1 MHKKSICID
10 LAFRLPFSS
19 LKMDWVKGRK
29 IFTVFTYIV
38 LLLSLATLGFF
49 IYRLIVN
56 VTQDT
61 TVYTVKDRNDSYFLY
76 SKKKAFLNY
85 FFSPGVFKHSKRITN
100 EEEEQP
106 HKIAKKTAYP
116 KKRFIFEKIDPPTL
130 ETTSSTSTSTSTSS
144 TSTSTSAST
153 TALTSSAS
161 KFLNSFKNRACI

>member
-85 FFSPGVFKHSKRITN
+85 FFFSRSP
-100 EEEEQP
+100 
-106 HKIAKKTAYP
+106 
-116 KKRFIFEKIDPPTL
+116 
-130 ETTSSTSTSTSTSS
+130 
-144 TSTSTSAST
+144 
-153 TALTSSAS
+153 
-161 KFLNSFKNRACI
+161 

>member
-1 MHKKSICID
+1 
-10 LAFRLPFSS
+10 
-19 LKMDWVKGRK
+19 MDWVKGRK

-38 LLLSLATLGFF
+38 LLLSLATVGFF

-85 FFSPGVFKHSKRITN
+85 FFFSPGVFKHSKRIAN

-144 TSTSTSAST
+144 TSTSTSTSAFT
-153 TALTSSAS
+153 TALTSSTVF
-161 KFLNSFKNRACI
+161 KQLFKNRTCI